1 MAVTAINLV
10 AGPATVYGGAFGATE
25 PAASAVGTA
34 PASATWTDF
43 GGTDGG
49 VKINIDLDYFVLEV
63 DQITDR
69 VGSRLQKREVT
80 VETNLAE
87 VTLTNLK
94 TAINGGTI
102 TSTASNSSFDP
113 LNDSSAT
120 QPNYTAL
127 IVDGWAPLGTAGASA
142 SARRRFIIRKVLN
155 TDAVGTE
162 YKKDGQ
168 TFIPVKFTGH
178 YVSGSIAPF
187 AVHDQLT

>member
-1 MAVTAINLV
+1 MAVTSANLV

-25 PAASAVGTA
+25 PAASAVSSV
-34 PASATWTDF
+34 PSSAVWTDF

-49 VKINIDLDYFVLEV
+49 VKINIDLDYFTLDV

-87 VTLTNLK
+87 PTLANLK

-102 TSTASNSSFDP
+102 TASAAYQTFDP

-127 IVDGWAPLGTAGASA
+127 IIDGFAPLGTAGASA

-168 TFIPVKFTGH
+168 TFIPVKFTAH
-178 YVSGSIAPF
+178 YVSSTTGPF

>member
-25 PAASAVGTA
+25 PAASAVATA
-34 PASATWTDF
+34 PSSAVWTDF

-63 DQITDR
+63 DQLVDR

-87 VTLTNLK
+87 VTLANLK

-102 TSTASNSSFDP
+102 TASSGWSSFDP
-113 LNDSSAT
+113 LQDTSAT

-127 IVDGWAPLGTAGASA
+127 IVDGFAPLPSASA
-142 SARRRFIIRKVLN
+142 SSARRRFIIRKVLN
-155 TDAVGTE
+155 TDAVGSE

-178 YVSGSIAPF
+178 YVSEAIKPF